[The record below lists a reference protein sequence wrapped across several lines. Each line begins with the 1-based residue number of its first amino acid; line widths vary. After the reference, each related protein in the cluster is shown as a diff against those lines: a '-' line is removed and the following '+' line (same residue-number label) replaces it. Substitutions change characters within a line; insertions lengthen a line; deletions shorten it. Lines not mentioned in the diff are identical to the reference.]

1 MRLMSTVAC
10 AVLLAAAAF
19 AADSQTFDVKGK
31 GPNGDAYTGKVTLTE
46 VKPGGTVA
54 SDVID
59 VVWDFNGSKTQGVG
73 LVDPNNKK
81 NLIVS
86 YIMEGVPGLAIMTEQ
101 DNKASGVWYVQGAP
115 GTGTEEWTP
124 VAGTDAAPAAPAEA
138 GAITY
143 ERAITCAAVT
153 SYVTGMLRS
162 TPGADAAKIDAYDK
176 ANSAWTMKLSD
187 VGADKTMDQR
197 IDDIR
202 AKQGEWANDPDG
214 MAKAT
219 PVADDCVATAP
230 PME

>member
-10 AVLLAAAAF
+10 ALLIATAAF

-46 VKPGGTVA
+46 VKPTGTVA

-59 VVWDFNGSKTQGVG
+59 VVWDFNGSKIDAVG
-73 LVDPNNKK
+73 MVDPNNKK

-86 YIMEGVPGLAIMTEQ
+86 YVMNGVPGLAIMTEQ
-101 DNKASGVWYVQGAP
+101 DNKASGIWYIKGAP

-124 VAGTDAAPAAPAEA
+124 VSGTAAPAGAAET

-143 ERAITCAAVT
+143 DRAITCAAVT
-153 SYVTGMLRS
+153 SYVTGMLRA
-162 TPGADAAKIDAYDK
+162 TPGADAAKIGAYDK

-197 IDDIR
+197 IADIR

-214 MAKAT
+214 LAKAT